1 MQQRRCDEPVEMP
14 TMLRGWL
21 QPLRKATRRPR
32 LTSEPCGQNAAPRIR
47 RLPFSTPRSR
57 RTSPRQRTVSRRT
70 GLQARCSDVWCCP
83 RCHQVAGQEDFA
95 PNSTFEDQTE
105 SLHSSGASSSRRR
118 GPQES
123 GSEQGRLARL
133 ERRVAELELERY
145 RRTPLS
151 VQRLV
156 LGVLVFF
163 SRWVRRLRGR
173 PDTRSP
179 L

>member
-1 MQQRRCDEPVEMP
+1 MSSSSGSPTALPTEACFRCSNAD
-14 TMLRGWL
+14 
-21 QPLRKATRRPR
+21 ATSQWKCRQC
-32 LTSEPCGQNAAPRIR
+32 SEGGYNLC
-47 RLPFSTPRSR
+47 
-57 RTSPRQRTVSRRT
+57 
-70 GLQARCSDVWCCP
+70 ARCSDVWCCP